1 MDERQAAN
9 KTLESGPAAWKKQK
23 PDKLYGRGLDQPS
36 HLERTLSNPV
46 ELLSSCAVYSRF
58 PAFVSGTHAG
68 VGIVD
73 TAIFDT
79 YMLLLSNPLA
89 MLCKLPQ

>member
-1 MDERQAAN
+1 
-9 KTLESGPAAWKKQK
+9 
-23 PDKLYGRGLDQPS
+23 
-36 HLERTLSNPV
+36 
-46 ELLSSCAVYSRF
+46 
-58 PAFVSGTHAG
+58 VSGTHAG